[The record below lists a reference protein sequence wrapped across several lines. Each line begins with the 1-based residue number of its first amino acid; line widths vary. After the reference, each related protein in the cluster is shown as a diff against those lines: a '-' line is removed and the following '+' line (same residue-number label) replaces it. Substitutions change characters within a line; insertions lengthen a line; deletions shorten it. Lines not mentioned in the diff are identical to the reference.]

1 MNNQR
6 RMKLKKIVKALQ
18 DVIYAIEV
26 VKDEE
31 EDYMN
36 NIPENLQGSD
46 RYSRAEEVCE
56 YLEDAISDIE
66 SAIDNIE
73 EAKV

>member
-46 RYSRAEEVCE
+46 RYSRAEAVCE